1 MNGEE
6 VKVGTNE
13 DEADDDDNVFDDDDI
28 VWEDGDEI
36 QIVCR
41 KSADFVDFRAR
52 ARRCK

>member
-1 MNGEE
+1 MNAEE
-6 VKVGTNE
+6 MKVDTNE
-13 DEADDDDNVFDDDDI
+13 DEADDDDNGFDDDDI

-52 ARRCK
+52 AKRYK